1 MDVKTYYSINDTT
14 TRNTT
19 AKTNNGLD
27 KNAFLKIL
35 MTQLSNQ
42 DPMNSQDT
50 SQSIA
55 QMAQFSALEQAQNTN
70 ASMEKLL
77 VSTRITEGS
86 MMIGKNVAISL
97 GDDKYTQALVKSII
111 IEQGKVYLKSEK
123 GIFDIDSV
131 IGVGDFGNENGNG
144 EQVNPILKD

>member
-1 MDVKTYYSINDTT
+1 MDVSTYYPIDDATT
-14 TRNTT
+14 QSNTVK
-19 AKTNNGLD
+19 AKNSLD

-35 MTQLSNQ
+35 MAQLSNQ

-70 ASMEKLL
+70 TSMEKLL

-86 MMIGKNVAISL
+86 LMIGKNVAIGL
-97 GDDKYTQALVKSII
+97 GDDKYVEALVKSII
-111 IEQGKVYLKSEK
+111 IEQGKVYLKTEK

-131 IGVGDFGNENGNG
+131 IGVGDFKNENGNG
-144 EQVNPILKD
+144 EQINPTLKD